1 MNHIRTIISKEWA
14 DVRRNKLVFSVVWGI
29 PLLMA
34 AIPVVMLIIMGRVPI
49 KQSDFEELGRMLDN
63 PLFSGMSPAEA
74 MQSVLAS
81 NYLVLF
87 LMMPLM
93 VPVTIAA
100 YSIVGE
106 KVTRSLTAKMRA
118 KIKKIP

>member
-1 MNHIRTIISKEWA
+1 
-14 DVRRNKLVFSVVWGI
+14 
-29 PLLMA
+29 
-34 AIPVVMLIIMGRVPI
+34 MLN
-49 KQSDFEELGRMLDN
+49 N
-63 PLFSGMSPAEA
+63 PLYSGMTPAEA

-106 KVTRSLTAKMRA
+106 KITRFAGATAGNAGEHDRTA
-118 KIKKIP
+118 AGQGIRPQPCQGSSRPGCATASF